1 MAQYTY
7 NEFED
12 FARRAGLYD
21 QFSPYDLELA
31 QANPDLGVALVNA
44 KNDWNTAT
52 SDAAR
57 SAANQRAEA
66 IRSNA
71 YNTAGITSY
80 TGGSWGAE
88 YNPIT
93 NGSAYN
99 PTFNGNPTG
108 SMLPQSSAGTGSS
121 FTPQT
126 AQVNSQWSASNM
138 SAYQPATIT
147 PSTPAPDF
155 GTAPQYNSP
164 YTSQIEGTL
173 GNLNAYPEY
182 TYQPFTSR
190 YDDRIQT
197 ALDEAYNRDP
207 FSYDYATDP
216 VYQAYA
222 KQYRRE
228 GERSMQNT
236 LAQQAAR
243 TGGVASTAGVAA
255 AQQANNYYNA
265 QLADRIPQLY
275 ADAYNRY
282 LSDYEMSRNKLT
294 DLMALDN
301 TDYDRYDTDRKFG
314 FNVYQDRY
322 NQMYDYYKALLNQD
336 ENAFRQA
343 EAVRDQFNT
352 DANRSLD
359 VWSETNRNQ
368 QWADEMARQAAN
380 DAWNA
385 QMDLY
390 GFGYDQEADAYNRM
404 RDEEEAAWERAY
416 KERLME
422 LQYGGGS
429 GGGSRSGGGGSSSSG
444 SGNGG
449 IIDGGGVIDP
459 YAGLTNE
466 EKAAIMAYNS
476 SLWAPYSGTNNPES
490 DTIPVYADSTSNNIY
505 DNFSQADLAQLI
517 DQGVVRGMYTSD
529 GRFRYIYVGDIRD
542 GLSRLNAAAAHA
554 RARNL
559 TD

>member
-1 MAQYTY
+1 
-7 NEFED
+7 
-12 FARRAGLYD
+12 
-21 QFSPYDLELA
+21 
-31 QANPDLGVALVNA
+31 
-44 KNDWNTAT
+44 
-52 SDAAR
+52 
-57 SAANQRAEA
+57 
-66 IRSNA
+66 
-71 YNTAGITSY
+71 
-80 TGGSWGAE
+80 
-88 YNPIT
+88 
-93 NGSAYN
+93 
-99 PTFNGNPTG
+99 
-108 SMLPQSSAGTGSS
+108 
-121 FTPQT
+121 
-126 AQVNSQWSASNM
+126 M
-138 SAYQPATIT
+138 SAYQPVTIT

-155 GTAPQYNSP
+155 GTAPQYDSAYRP
-164 YTSQIEGTL
+164 QIDSTL
-173 GNLNAYPEY
+173 ARLDAYPEY
-182 TYQPFTSR
+182 TYAPFSSR

-228 GERSMQNT
+228 GDRALQNT

-243 TGGVASTAGVAA
+243 TGGVASTAGIAA

-294 DLMALDN
+294 DLMRLDD

-314 FNVYQDRY
+314 FDVYQDRY
-322 NQMYDYYKALLNQD
+322 NQLYDYYNALQNQD
-336 ENAFRQA
+336 ENAFRQS

-352 DANRSLD
+352 DANRALD

-390 GFGYDQEADAYNRM
+390 GFGYDQDVDAYNRA

-422 LQYGGGS
+422 LQYGGGR
-429 GGGSRSGGGGSSSSG
+429 GGSSGGGGSSYSG
-444 SGNGG
+444 GDSGTY
-449 IIDGGGVIDP
+449 DP
-459 YAGLTNE
+459 YAGLTE
-466 EKAAIMAYNS
+466 QEKQSILDDNAR
-476 SLWAPYSGTNNPES
+476 LWSPYIGRTNPETDS
-490 DTIPVYADSTSNNIY
+490 IPVYMTSTGNDIY
-505 DNFSQADLAQLI
+505 DNFTQAELARLI
-517 DQGVVRGMYTSD
+517 DEGVVQGMYTGD
-529 GRFRYIYVGDIRD
+529 GRFRYIYTGDIKKN
-542 GLSRLNAAAAHA
+542 LEPALNANAARR
-554 RARNL
+554 RANNQ
-559 TD
+559 

>member
-164 YTSQIEGTL
+164 YTSQIEGAL
-173 GNLNAYPEY
+173 GNLNSYPEY

-228 GERSMQNT
+228 GDRALQNT

-243 TGGVASTAGVAA
+243 TGGVASTAGIAA

-265 QLADRIPQLY
+265 QLADKIPQLY

-301 TDYDRYDTDRKFG
+301 TDYDRYNTDRKFG
-314 FNVYQDRY
+314 FDVYQDRY
-322 NQMYDYYKALLNQD
+322 NQMYDYYNALLNQD

-343 EAVRDQFNT
+343 EAVRDQYNT

-390 GFGYDQEADAYNRM
+390 GFGYDQDVDAYNRAL
-404 RDEEEAAWERAY
+404 DAEESEWDRRYKLAMAAA
-416 KERLME
+416 
-422 LQYGGGS
+422 QYGDYSLLRAMGINPDMAVI
-429 GGGSRSGGGGSSSSG
+429 
-444 SGNGG
+444 NGG
-449 IIDGGGVIDP
+449 NSSRNYTPTPKDPEPTPEPTPGPEGTNPEGGTSALKMPLYSNRSVGDGTQNIIGNLSRHDLASMIAAGAAHMETVTMHDEKTGRTWKEEIVIADDP
-459 YAGLTNE
+459 RRA
-466 EKAAIMAYNS
+466 AYNYE
-476 SLWAPYSGTNNPES
+476 L
-490 DTIPVYADSTSNNIY
+490 D
-505 DNFSQADLAQLI
+505 
-517 DQGVVRGMYTSD
+517 R
-529 GRFRYIYVGDIRD
+529 
-542 GLSRLNAAAAHA
+542 
-554 RARNL
+554 
-559 TD
+559 